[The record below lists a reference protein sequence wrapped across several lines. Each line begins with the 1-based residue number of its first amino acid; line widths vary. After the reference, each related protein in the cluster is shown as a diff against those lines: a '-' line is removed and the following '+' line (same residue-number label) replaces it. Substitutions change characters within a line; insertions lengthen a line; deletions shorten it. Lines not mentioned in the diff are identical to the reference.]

1 MNSENERLSVLEM
14 KERQKQMLDKAAA
27 AQPAVTVLESNWRA
41 MIDSQ
46 RMQVNSLARILES
59 LGQLTTAE
67 QLQTYLDIQLELLRE
82 DEKEMREFLKEYR
95 DQMKTEMSN
104 GSLLMERALNQLEKQ
119 VGNTS
124 AAFGQ
129 AISEEQKNIQSVS
142 RKLIWISL
150 LPSLTLL
157 ILELVPR
164 ILSLIFHGC
173 RMTGTL
179 RIVQPGTSRLS
190 GKRIMNRAC
199 EGRRADQRILQKA
212 AGMKCLLPDISLK

>member
-1 MNSENERLSVLEM
+1 MNSENEKLSVLEM

-82 DEKEMREFLKEYR
+82 DGKEMREFLKEYR

-104 GSLLMERALNQLEKQ
+104 GSLLMERAVNQMEKQ

-164 ILSLIFHGC
+164 ILSLIF
-173 RMTGTL
+173 
-179 RIVQPGTSRLS
+179 PG
-190 GKRIMNRAC
+190 
-199 EGRRADQRILQKA
+199 
-212 AGMKCLLPDISLK
+212 

>member
-1 MNSENERLSVLEM
+1 MNSENEKLSVLEM
-14 KERQKQMLDKAAA
+14 KERQKQMIDKAAA
-27 AQPAVTVLESNWRA
+27 AQPAVTVLDSNWQA

-59 LGQLTTAE
+59 LDQLTTAE

-82 DEKEMREFLKEYR
+82 DGKEMRDFLKEYR
-95 DQMKTEMSN
+95 DQMKTEMRN
-104 GSLLMERALNQLEKQ
+104 GSLLMESTVNHLEKQ

-150 LPSLTLL
+150 LPSLALL

-164 ILSLIFHGC
+164 ILSLIF
-173 RMTGTL
+173 
-179 RIVQPGTSRLS
+179 PG
-190 GKRIMNRAC
+190 
-199 EGRRADQRILQKA
+199 
-212 AGMKCLLPDISLK
+212 

>member
-1 MNSENERLSVLEM
+1 MNSENERLSVSEM
-14 KERQKQMLDKAAA
+14 KERQKQMIDKAVA

-46 RMQVNSLARILES
+46 RMQVNSLARILENLS
-59 LGQLTTAE
+59 QLTTAE
-67 QLQTYLDIQLELLRE
+67 QLQTYLDIQLDLLRE
-82 DEKEMREFLKEYR
+82 DGKEMQEFLKEYR

-104 GSLLMERALNQLEKQ
+104 GSLLMERAVNQMEKQ

-150 LPSLTLL
+150 LPSLALL
-157 ILELVPR
+157 ILVLVPR
-164 ILSLIFHGC
+164 ILLLIF
-173 RMTGTL
+173 
-179 RIVQPGTSRLS
+179 PG
-190 GKRIMNRAC
+190 
-199 EGRRADQRILQKA
+199 
-212 AGMKCLLPDISLK
+212 

>member
-1 MNSENERLSVLEM
+1 MNSENEKLSVLEM

-27 AQPAVTVLESNWRA
+27 AQPAVTVLDSNWQA

-59 LGQLTTAE
+59 LDQLTTAE

-82 DEKEMREFLKEYR
+82 DGKEMREFLKEYR

-104 GSLLMERALNQLEKQ
+104 GSLLMERAVNQMEKQ

-157 ILELVPR
+157 ILELVPH
-164 ILSLIFHGC
+164 ILSLIF
-173 RMTGTL
+173 
-179 RIVQPGTSRLS
+179 PG
-190 GKRIMNRAC
+190 
-199 EGRRADQRILQKA
+199 
-212 AGMKCLLPDISLK
+212 

>member
-1 MNSENERLSVLEM
+1 MNSENEKLSVLEM

-41 MIDSQ
+41 LIDSQ

-82 DEKEMREFLKEYR
+82 DGKEMREFLKEYR

-104 GSLLMERALNQLEKQ
+104 GSLLMERAVNQMEKQ

-150 LPSLTLL
+150 LPSLALL

-164 ILSLIFHGC
+164 ILSLIF
-173 RMTGTL
+173 
-179 RIVQPGTSRLS
+179 PG
-190 GKRIMNRAC
+190 
-199 EGRRADQRILQKA
+199 
-212 AGMKCLLPDISLK
+212 

>member
-1 MNSENERLSVLEM
+1 MNSENEKLSVLEM

-27 AQPAVTVLESNWRA
+27 AQPAVTVLDSNWRA

-46 RMQVNSLARILES
+46 RMQVNSLARILENLS
-59 LGQLTTAE
+59 QLTTAE
-67 QLQTYLDIQLELLRE
+67 QLQTYLDIQLDLLRE
-82 DEKEMREFLKEYR
+82 DGKEMREFLKEYR

-104 GSLLMERALNQLEKQ
+104 GSLLMERAVNQMEKQ

-164 ILSLIFHGC
+164 ILLLIF
-173 RMTGTL
+173 
-179 RIVQPGTSRLS
+179 PG
-190 GKRIMNRAC
+190 
-199 EGRRADQRILQKA
+199 
-212 AGMKCLLPDISLK
+212 

>member
-1 MNSENERLSVLEM
+1 MNSENEKLSVLEM
-14 KERQKQMLDKAAA
+14 KERQKQMIDKAAA

-119 VGNTS
+119 VGKTS

-150 LPSLTLL
+150 LPSLALL

-164 ILSLIFHGC
+164 ILSLIF
-173 RMTGTL
+173 
-179 RIVQPGTSRLS
+179 PG
-190 GKRIMNRAC
+190 
-199 EGRRADQRILQKA
+199 
-212 AGMKCLLPDISLK
+212 

>member
-1 MNSENERLSVLEM
+1 MNSGNEKLSVLEM
-14 KERQKQMLDKAAA
+14 KERQKQMIDKAAA

-59 LGQLTTAE
+59 LSQLTTAE
-67 QLQTYLDIQLELLRE
+67 QLQAYLDIQLDLLRE
-82 DEKEMREFLKEYR
+82 DGKEMQEFLKEYR

-104 GSLLMERALNQLEKQ
+104 GSLLMERAVNQMEKQ

-129 AISEEQKNIQSVS
+129 AVSEEQKNIQSVS

-150 LPSLTLL
+150 LPNLTLL

-164 ILSLIFHGC
+164 ILSLIF
-173 RMTGTL
+173 
-179 RIVQPGTSRLS
+179 PG
-190 GKRIMNRAC
+190 
-199 EGRRADQRILQKA
+199 
-212 AGMKCLLPDISLK
+212 

>member
-1 MNSENERLSVLEM
+1 MNSENEKLSVLEM
-14 KERQKQMLDKAAA
+14 KERQKQMIDKAAA
-27 AQPAVTVLESNWRA
+27 AQPAVTLLDSNWRA

-46 RMQVNSLARILES
+46 RMQVNSLARILENLS
-59 LGQLTTAE
+59 QLTTAE
-67 QLQTYLDIQLELLRE
+67 QLQTYLDIQLDLLRE
-82 DEKEMREFLKEYR
+82 DGKEMREFLKEYR

-104 GSLLMERALNQLEKQ
+104 GSLLMERAVNQMEKQ

-129 AISEEQKNIQSVS
+129 AISEEQKNIQRAS

-164 ILSLIFHGC
+164 ILLLIF
-173 RMTGTL
+173 
-179 RIVQPGTSRLS
+179 PG
-190 GKRIMNRAC
+190 
-199 EGRRADQRILQKA
+199 
-212 AGMKCLLPDISLK
+212 

>member
-1 MNSENERLSVLEM
+1 MNSENEKLSVLEM
-14 KERQKQMLDKAAA
+14 KERQKQMIDKAAA
-27 AQPAVTVLESNWRA
+27 AQPAVTLLDSNWRA

-46 RMQVNSLARILES
+46 RMQVSSLARILENLS
-59 LGQLTTAE
+59 QLTTAE
-67 QLQTYLDIQLELLRE
+67 QLQTYLDIQLDLLRE
-82 DEKEMREFLKEYR
+82 DGKEMREFLKEYR

-104 GSLLMERALNQLEKQ
+104 GSLLMERAVNQMEKQ

-150 LPSLTLL
+150 LPSLALL

-164 ILSLIFHGC
+164 ILSLIF
-173 RMTGTL
+173 
-179 RIVQPGTSRLS
+179 PG
-190 GKRIMNRAC
+190 
-199 EGRRADQRILQKA
+199 
-212 AGMKCLLPDISLK
+212 

>member
-82 DEKEMREFLKEYR
+82 DGKEMREFLKEYR

-104 GSLLMERALNQLEKQ
+104 GSLLMERAVNQMEKQ

-164 ILSLIFHGC
+164 ILSLIF
-173 RMTGTL
+173 
-179 RIVQPGTSRLS
+179 PG
-190 GKRIMNRAC
+190 
-199 EGRRADQRILQKA
+199 
-212 AGMKCLLPDISLK
+212 

>member
-27 AQPAVTVLESNWRA
+27 AQPAVTLLDSNWRA

-46 RMQVNSLARILES
+46 RMQVNSLARILENLS
-59 LGQLTTAE
+59 QLTTAE

-82 DEKEMREFLKEYR
+82 DGKEMREFLKEYR

-104 GSLLMERALNQLEKQ
+104 GSLLMERAVNQMEKQ

-150 LPSLTLL
+150 LPSLALL

-164 ILSLIFHGC
+164 ILSLIF
-173 RMTGTL
+173 
-179 RIVQPGTSRLS
+179 PG
-190 GKRIMNRAC
+190 
-199 EGRRADQRILQKA
+199 
-212 AGMKCLLPDISLK
+212 

>member
-59 LGQLTTAE
+59 LSQLTTAE
-67 QLQTYLDIQLELLRE
+67 QLQAYLDIQLDLLRE
-82 DEKEMREFLKEYR
+82 DGKEMQEFLKEYR

-104 GSLLMERALNQLEKQ
+104 GSLLMERAVNQMEKQ

-164 ILSLIFHGC
+164 ILLLIF
-173 RMTGTL
+173 
-179 RIVQPGTSRLS
+179 PG
-190 GKRIMNRAC
+190 
-199 EGRRADQRILQKA
+199 
-212 AGMKCLLPDISLK
+212 

>member
-1 MNSENERLSVLEM
+1 MNSENEKLSVLEM
-14 KERQKQMLDKAAA
+14 KERQKQMIDKAAA
-27 AQPAVTVLESNWRA
+27 AQPAVTVLDSNWRA

-46 RMQVNSLARILES
+46 RMQVNSLARILENLS
-59 LGQLTTAE
+59 QLTTAE

-82 DEKEMREFLKEYR
+82 DGKEMREFLKEYR

-104 GSLLMERALNQLEKQ
+104 GSLLMERAVNQMEKQ

-150 LPSLTLL
+150 LPSLALL

-164 ILSLIFHGC
+164 ILSLIF
-173 RMTGTL
+173 
-179 RIVQPGTSRLS
+179 PG
-190 GKRIMNRAC
+190 
-199 EGRRADQRILQKA
+199 
-212 AGMKCLLPDISLK
+212 

>member
-1 MNSENERLSVLEM
+1 MNSENEKLSVLEM
-14 KERQKQMLDKAAA
+14 KERQKQMIDKAAA
-27 AQPAVTVLESNWRA
+27 AQPAVTVLDSNWQA

-46 RMQVNSLARILES
+46 RMQVNSLARILENLS
-59 LGQLTTAE
+59 QLTTAK

-104 GSLLMERALNQLEKQ
+104 GSLLMERAVNQLEKQ

-150 LPSLTLL
+150 LPSLALL

-164 ILSLIFHGC
+164 ILSLIF
-173 RMTGTL
+173 
-179 RIVQPGTSRLS
+179 PG
-190 GKRIMNRAC
+190 
-199 EGRRADQRILQKA
+199 
-212 AGMKCLLPDISLK
+212 

>member
-1 MNSENERLSVLEM
+1 MNSENEKLSVLEM
-14 KERQKQMLDKAAA
+14 KERQKQMIDKAAA
-27 AQPAVTVLESNWRA
+27 AQPAVTVLDSNWRA

-82 DEKEMREFLKEYR
+82 DGKEMREFLKEYR

-104 GSLLMERALNQLEKQ
+104 GSLLMERAVNQMEKQ

-150 LPSLTLL
+150 LPSLALL

-164 ILSLIFHGC
+164 ILSLIF
-173 RMTGTL
+173 
-179 RIVQPGTSRLS
+179 PG
-190 GKRIMNRAC
+190 
-199 EGRRADQRILQKA
+199 
-212 AGMKCLLPDISLK
+212 

>member
-1 MNSENERLSVLEM
+1 MNSENERLSVSEM
-14 KERQKQMLDKAAA
+14 KERQKQMIDKAAA

-46 RMQVNSLARILES
+46 RMQVNSLAWILES
-59 LGQLTTAE
+59 LSQLTTAE

-82 DEKEMREFLKEYR
+82 DGKEMQEFLKEYR

-104 GSLLMERALNQLEKQ
+104 GSLLMERAVNQLEKQ

-124 AAFGQ
+124 ATFGQ
-129 AISEEQKNIQSVS
+129 AVSEEQKNIQRASQ
-142 RKLIWISL
+142 KLIWISL

-164 ILSLIFHGC
+164 ILSLIF
-173 RMTGTL
+173 
-179 RIVQPGTSRLS
+179 PG
-190 GKRIMNRAC
+190 
-199 EGRRADQRILQKA
+199 
-212 AGMKCLLPDISLK
+212 

>member
-1 MNSENERLSVLEM
+1 MNSENEKLSVLEM

-27 AQPAVTVLESNWRA
+27 AQPAVTLLDSNWRA

-67 QLQTYLDIQLELLRE
+67 QLQTYLEIQLELLRE
-82 DEKEMREFLKEYR
+82 DWKEMREFLKEYR

-104 GSLLMERALNQLEKQ
+104 GSLLMERAVNQMEKQ

-142 RKLIWISL
+142 QKLIWISL

-164 ILSLIFHGC
+164 ILLLIF
-173 RMTGTL
+173 
-179 RIVQPGTSRLS
+179 PG
-190 GKRIMNRAC
+190 
-199 EGRRADQRILQKA
+199 
-212 AGMKCLLPDISLK
+212 

>member
-1 MNSENERLSVLEM
+1 MNSENEKLSVLEM
-14 KERQKQMLDKAAA
+14 TERQKQMIDNAAA
-27 AQPAVTVLESNWRA
+27 AQPAVTVLDSNWRA

-82 DEKEMREFLKEYR
+82 DGKEMREFLKEYR

-104 GSLLMERALNQLEKQ
+104 GSLLMERAVNQLETQ

-129 AISEEQKNIQSVS
+129 AISEEQKNIQRASQ
-142 RKLIWISL
+142 KLIWISL

-164 ILSLIFHGC
+164 ILSLIF
-173 RMTGTL
+173 
-179 RIVQPGTSRLS
+179 PG
-190 GKRIMNRAC
+190 
-199 EGRRADQRILQKA
+199 
-212 AGMKCLLPDISLK
+212 

>member
-1 MNSENERLSVLEM
+1 MNSENEKLSVLEM
-14 KERQKQMLDKAAA
+14 KERQKQMIDKAAA

-59 LGQLTTAE
+59 LDQLTTAE

-82 DEKEMREFLKEYR
+82 DGKEMREFLKEYR

-104 GSLLMERALNQLEKQ
+104 GSLLMERAVNQMEKQ

-150 LPSLTLL
+150 LPSLALL

-164 ILSLIFHGC
+164 ILSLIF
-173 RMTGTL
+173 
-179 RIVQPGTSRLS
+179 PG
-190 GKRIMNRAC
+190 
-199 EGRRADQRILQKA
+199 
-212 AGMKCLLPDISLK
+212 

>member
-1 MNSENERLSVLEM
+1 MNSENEKLSVLEM

-59 LGQLTTAE
+59 LDQLTTAE

-82 DEKEMREFLKEYR
+82 DGKEMREFLKEYR

-104 GSLLMERALNQLEKQ
+104 GSVLMERAVNQMEKQ

-164 ILSLIFHGC
+164 ILLLIF
-173 RMTGTL
+173 
-179 RIVQPGTSRLS
+179 PG
-190 GKRIMNRAC
+190 
-199 EGRRADQRILQKA
+199 
-212 AGMKCLLPDISLK
+212 

>member
-27 AQPAVTVLESNWRA
+27 AQPAVTLLDSNWRA

-46 RMQVNSLARILES
+46 RMQVNSLARILENLS
-59 LGQLTTAE
+59 QLTTAE

-95 DQMKTEMSN
+95 DQMETEMSN
-104 GSLLMERALNQLEKQ
+104 GSLLMERAVNQLEKQ

-150 LPSLTLL
+150 LPSLALL

-164 ILSLIFHGC
+164 ILSLIF
-173 RMTGTL
+173 
-179 RIVQPGTSRLS
+179 PG
-190 GKRIMNRAC
+190 
-199 EGRRADQRILQKA
+199 
-212 AGMKCLLPDISLK
+212 

>member
-1 MNSENERLSVLEM
+1 MNSENEKLSVLEM
-14 KERQKQMLDKAAA
+14 KERQKQMIDKAAA
-27 AQPAVTVLESNWRA
+27 AQPAVTVLDSNWRA

-59 LGQLTTAE
+59 LDQLTTAE

-82 DEKEMREFLKEYR
+82 DGKEMREFLKEYR

-104 GSLLMERALNQLEKQ
+104 GSLLMERAVNQMEKQ

-150 LPSLTLL
+150 LPSLALL

-164 ILSLIFHGC
+164 ILSLIF
-173 RMTGTL
+173 
-179 RIVQPGTSRLS
+179 PG
-190 GKRIMNRAC
+190 
-199 EGRRADQRILQKA
+199 
-212 AGMKCLLPDISLK
+212 

>member
-27 AQPAVTVLESNWRA
+27 AQPAVTLLDSNWRA

-59 LGQLTTAE
+59 LSQLTTAE

-82 DEKEMREFLKEYR
+82 DGKEMREFLKEYR

-104 GSLLMERALNQLEKQ
+104 GSLLMERAVNQMEKQ

-150 LPSLTLL
+150 LPSLALL

-164 ILSLIFHGC
+164 ILSLIF
-173 RMTGTL
+173 
-179 RIVQPGTSRLS
+179 PG
-190 GKRIMNRAC
+190 
-199 EGRRADQRILQKA
+199 
-212 AGMKCLLPDISLK
+212 

>member
-1 MNSENERLSVLEM
+1 MNSENDKLSVLEM
-14 KERQKQMLDKAAA
+14 KERQKQMIDKAAA

-46 RMQVNSLARILES
+46 QMQVNSLARILENLS
-59 LGQLTTAE
+59 QLTTAE

-82 DEKEMREFLKEYR
+82 DGKEMREFLKEYR

-104 GSLLMERALNQLEKQ
+104 GSLLMERAVNQMEKQ

-124 AAFGQ
+124 ASFGQ
-129 AISEEQKNIQSVS
+129 AISEEQKNIQRAS

-150 LPSLTLL
+150 LPSLALL

-164 ILSLIFHGC
+164 ILSLIF
-173 RMTGTL
+173 
-179 RIVQPGTSRLS
+179 PG
-190 GKRIMNRAC
+190 
-199 EGRRADQRILQKA
+199 
-212 AGMKCLLPDISLK
+212 

>member
-1 MNSENERLSVLEM
+1 MNSENERLSVSEM
-14 KERQKQMLDKAAA
+14 KERQKQMIDKAAA

-46 RMQVNSLARILES
+46 RMQVNSLAWILES
-59 LGQLTTAE
+59 LSQLTTAE

-82 DEKEMREFLKEYR
+82 AGKEMQEFLKEYR

-104 GSLLMERALNQLEKQ
+104 GSLLMERAVNQLEKQ

-124 AAFGQ
+124 ATFGQ
-129 AISEEQKNIQSVS
+129 AISEEQKNIQRAS

-150 LPSLTLL
+150 LPSLALL

-164 ILSLIFHGC
+164 ILSLIF
-173 RMTGTL
+173 
-179 RIVQPGTSRLS
+179 PG
-190 GKRIMNRAC
+190 
-199 EGRRADQRILQKA
+199 
-212 AGMKCLLPDISLK
+212 

>member
-1 MNSENERLSVLEM
+1 MNSENEKLSVLEM
-14 KERQKQMLDKAAA
+14 KERQKQMIDKAAA
-27 AQPAVTVLESNWRA
+27 AQPAVTVLDSNWRA

-46 RMQVNSLARILES
+46 RMQVNSLARILENLS
-59 LGQLTTAE
+59 QLTTAE
-67 QLQTYLDIQLELLRE
+67 QLQAYLDIQLDLLRE
-82 DEKEMREFLKEYR
+82 DGKEMQEFLKEYR

-104 GSLLMERALNQLEKQ
+104 GSLLMERAVNQMEKQ

-164 ILSLIFHGC
+164 ILLLIF
-173 RMTGTL
+173 
-179 RIVQPGTSRLS
+179 PG
-190 GKRIMNRAC
+190 
-199 EGRRADQRILQKA
+199 
-212 AGMKCLLPDISLK
+212 

>member
-1 MNSENERLSVLEM
+1 MNSENEKLSVLEM

-46 RMQVNSLARILES
+46 RMQVNSLARILENLS
-59 LGQLTTAE
+59 QLTTAE

-82 DEKEMREFLKEYR
+82 DGKEMREFLKEYR

-104 GSLLMERALNQLEKQ
+104 GSLLMERAVNQMEKQ

-150 LPSLTLL
+150 LPSLALL

-164 ILSLIFHGC
+164 ILSLIF
-173 RMTGTL
+173 
-179 RIVQPGTSRLS
+179 PG
-190 GKRIMNRAC
+190 
-199 EGRRADQRILQKA
+199 
-212 AGMKCLLPDISLK
+212 

>member
-1 MNSENERLSVLEM
+1 MNSENEKLSVLEM
-14 KERQKQMLDKAAA
+14 KERQKQMIDKAAA

-46 RMQVNSLARILES
+46 RMQVNSLAWILES
-59 LGQLTTAE
+59 LSQLTTAE

-82 DEKEMREFLKEYR
+82 DGKEMQEFLKEYR

-104 GSLLMERALNQLEKQ
+104 VSLLMERAVNQLEKQ

-150 LPSLTLL
+150 LPSLALL

-164 ILSLIFHGC
+164 ILLLIF
-173 RMTGTL
+173 
-179 RIVQPGTSRLS
+179 PG
-190 GKRIMNRAC
+190 
-199 EGRRADQRILQKA
+199 
-212 AGMKCLLPDISLK
+212 

>member
-46 RMQVNSLARILES
+46 RMQVNSLARILENLS
-59 LGQLTTAE
+59 QLTTAE
-67 QLQTYLDIQLELLRE
+67 QLQTYLDIQLDLLRE
-82 DEKEMREFLKEYR
+82 DGKEMREFLKEYR

-104 GSLLMERALNQLEKQ
+104 GSLLMERAVNQMEKQ

-164 ILSLIFHGC
+164 ILSLIF
-173 RMTGTL
+173 
-179 RIVQPGTSRLS
+179 PG
-190 GKRIMNRAC
+190 
-199 EGRRADQRILQKA
+199 
-212 AGMKCLLPDISLK
+212 

>member
-1 MNSENERLSVLEM
+1 MNSENEKLSVLEM
-14 KERQKQMLDKAAA
+14 KERQKQMIDKAAA
-27 AQPAVTVLESNWRA
+27 AQPAVTLLDSNWRA

-82 DEKEMREFLKEYR
+82 DGKEMREFLKEYR

-104 GSLLMERALNQLEKQ
+104 GSLLMERAVNQMEKQ

-150 LPSLTLL
+150 LPSLALL

-164 ILSLIFHGC
+164 ILSLIF
-173 RMTGTL
+173 
-179 RIVQPGTSRLS
+179 PG
-190 GKRIMNRAC
+190 
-199 EGRRADQRILQKA
+199 
-212 AGMKCLLPDISLK
+212 

>member
-1 MNSENERLSVLEM
+1 MNSENEKLSVLEM
-14 KERQKQMLDKAAA
+14 KERQKQMIDKAAA

-59 LGQLTTAE
+59 LSQLTTAE
-67 QLQTYLDIQLELLRE
+67 QLQAYLDIQLDLLRE
-82 DEKEMREFLKEYR
+82 DGKEMQEFLKEYR

-104 GSLLMERALNQLEKQ
+104 GSLLMERAVNQLEKQ

-129 AISEEQKNIQSVS
+129 AVSEEQKNIQSVS

-164 ILSLIFHGC
+164 ILLLIF
-173 RMTGTL
+173 
-179 RIVQPGTSRLS
+179 PG
-190 GKRIMNRAC
+190 
-199 EGRRADQRILQKA
+199 
-212 AGMKCLLPDISLK
+212 

>member
-14 KERQKQMLDKAAA
+14 KERQKQMIDKAAA
-27 AQPAVTVLESNWRA
+27 AQPAVTVLDSNWRA

-46 RMQVNSLARILES
+46 RLQGNSLARILES
-59 LGQLTTAE
+59 LDQLTTAE

-82 DEKEMREFLKEYR
+82 DGKEMREFLKEYR

-104 GSLLMERALNQLEKQ
+104 GSLLMERAVNQMEKQ

-164 ILSLIFHGC
+164 ILSLIF
-173 RMTGTL
+173 
-179 RIVQPGTSRLS
+179 PG
-190 GKRIMNRAC
+190 
-199 EGRRADQRILQKA
+199 
-212 AGMKCLLPDISLK
+212 

>member
-1 MNSENERLSVLEM
+1 MNSENEKLSVLEM
-14 KERQKQMLDKAAA
+14 KERQKQMIDKAAA

-46 RMQVNSLARILES
+46 RMQVNSLARILENLS
-59 LGQLTTAE
+59 QLTTAE

-82 DEKEMREFLKEYR
+82 DGKEMREFLKEYR

-104 GSLLMERALNQLEKQ
+104 GSLLMERAVNQMEKQ

-150 LPSLTLL
+150 LPSLALL

-164 ILSLIFHGC
+164 ILSLIF
-173 RMTGTL
+173 
-179 RIVQPGTSRLS
+179 PG
-190 GKRIMNRAC
+190 
-199 EGRRADQRILQKA
+199 
-212 AGMKCLLPDISLK
+212 

>member
-1 MNSENERLSVLEM
+1 MNSENEKLSVLEM
-14 KERQKQMLDKAAA
+14 KERQKQMIDKAAA
-27 AQPAVTVLESNWRA
+27 AQPAVTLLDSNWRA

-82 DEKEMREFLKEYR
+82 DGKEMREFLKEYR

-104 GSLLMERALNQLEKQ
+104 GSLLMERAVNQMEKQ

-142 RKLIWISL
+142 RKLIWISP

-157 ILELVPR
+157 ILELAPR
-164 ILSLIFHGC
+164 ILSLIF
-173 RMTGTL
+173 
-179 RIVQPGTSRLS
+179 PG
-190 GKRIMNRAC
+190 
-199 EGRRADQRILQKA
+199 
-212 AGMKCLLPDISLK
+212 

>member
-119 VGNTS
+119 VGTTS
-124 AAFGQ
+124 AAFGH

-150 LPSLTLL
+150 LPSLALL

-164 ILSLIFHGC
+164 ILSLIF
-173 RMTGTL
+173 
-179 RIVQPGTSRLS
+179 PG
-190 GKRIMNRAC
+190 
-199 EGRRADQRILQKA
+199 
-212 AGMKCLLPDISLK
+212 

>member
-1 MNSENERLSVLEM
+1 MNSENEKLSVLEM
-14 KERQKQMLDKAAA
+14 KERQKQMIDKAAA
-27 AQPAVTVLESNWRA
+27 AQPAVTVLDSNWRA

-46 RMQVNSLARILES
+46 RMQVNSLARILENLS
-59 LGQLTTAE
+59 QLTTAE

-82 DEKEMREFLKEYR
+82 DGKEMREFLKEYR

-104 GSLLMERALNQLEKQ
+104 GSLLMERAVNQMEKQ

-164 ILSLIFHGC
+164 ILSLIF
-173 RMTGTL
+173 
-179 RIVQPGTSRLS
+179 PG
-190 GKRIMNRAC
+190 
-199 EGRRADQRILQKA
+199 
-212 AGMKCLLPDISLK
+212 

>member
-1 MNSENERLSVLEM
+1 MNSENERLSVSEM
-14 KERQKQMLDKAAA
+14 KERQKQMIDKAAA

-46 RMQVNSLARILES
+46 RMQVNSLAWILES
-59 LGQLTTAE
+59 LSQLTTAE

-82 DEKEMREFLKEYR
+82 DGKEMQEFLKEYR

-104 GSLLMERALNQLEKQ
+104 GSLLMERAVNQLEKQ

-124 AAFGQ
+124 ATFWQ
-129 AISEEQKNIQSVS
+129 AVSEEQKNIQSVS

-150 LPSLTLL
+150 LPSLALL

-164 ILSLIFHGC
+164 ILLLIF
-173 RMTGTL
+173 
-179 RIVQPGTSRLS
+179 PG
-190 GKRIMNRAC
+190 
-199 EGRRADQRILQKA
+199 
-212 AGMKCLLPDISLK
+212 